1 MERSMRRRRNLACA
15 AMGGVLLMVASPGP
29 ASAAAPCDE
38 FDPAGPARSVVVALT
53 PTDFVDE
60 ERDQMRSFVE
70 TGSLG
75 PVEASIV
82 SAVPRGVVQGFS
94 AAPEVSRFSPYY
106 GEALKGVAVGVA
118 FEPTR
123 RPVRVLVRLRQV
135 CAKFFRN
142 SFLYY

>member
-1 MERSMRRRRNLACA
+1 MRLRRNLVCA
-15 AMGGVLLMVASPGP
+15 AMGATVLLAVSPHP
-29 ASAAAPCDE
+29 SFAAAPCDE
-38 FDPAGPARSVVVALT
+38 FNPVGPARSIVVALT

-60 ERDQMRSFVE
+60 ERDEMRSFVE

-75 PVEASIV
+75 RVEASIV
-82 SAVPRGVVQGFS
+82 SSVPRGVVHGFS
-94 AAPEVSRFSPYY
+94 AAPQVSRFSPYY
-106 GEALKGVAVGVA
+106 AEALKGVAVGVA
-118 FEPTR
+118 VQPNR

>member
-1 MERSMRRRRNLACA
+1 MRRRRNLACA
-15 AMGGVLLMVASPGP
+15 MVGAMVLLAASLG
-29 ASAAAPCDE
+29 AQAAGPCDE
-38 FDPAGPARSVVVALT
+38 YNPAGPARSAVIALT

-60 ERDQMRSFVE
+60 QRDELRSFVE
-70 TGSLG
+70 TGSIG

-82 SAVPRGVVQGFS
+82 SSVPRGIVHGFV
-94 AAPEVSRFSPYY
+94 AVPEVSRFSPYY
-106 GEALKGVAVGVA
+106 GEALKGIAVGVT

-135 CAKFFRN
+135 CGRFFRN

>member
-1 MERSMRRRRNLACA
+1 MRRRRNVACA
-15 AMGGVLLMVASPGP
+15 AIGATVMFAAS
-29 ASAAAPCDE
+29 SSSSLAAALCDE

-60 ERDQMRSFVE
+60 QRDEMRSFVE

-75 PVEASIV
+75 RVEASIV
-82 SAVPRGVVQGFS
+82 SSVPRGVVHDFS

-106 GEALKGVAVGVA
+106 GEALKGVAVGVTFA
-118 FEPTR
+118 PTR

-142 SFLYY
+142 SFLYD

>member
-1 MERSMRRRRNLACA
+1 MRPRRNLACA
-15 AMGGVLLMVASPGP
+15 AMGATVLLAASPGL
-29 ASAAAPCDE
+29 SFAAAPCDE
-38 FDPAGPARSVVVALT
+38 FNPVGPARSIVVALT

-60 ERDQMRSFVE
+60 ERDEMRSFVE

-75 PVEASIV
+75 RVEASIV
-82 SAVPRGVVQGFS
+82 SSVPRGVVHGFS

-106 GEALKGVAVGVA
+106 AEALKGVAIGVTVQ
-118 FEPTR
+118 PNR
-123 RPVRVLVRLRQV
+123 RPVRVVVRLRQV

>member
-1 MERSMRRRRNLACA
+1 MRRRRNLACA
-15 AMGGVLLMVASPGP
+15 AIGATVLLAASPNP
-29 ASAAAPCDE
+29 SLAAVLCDE
-38 FDPAGPARSVVVALT
+38 FDPAGPARNVVVALT

-75 PVEASIV
+75 RVEASIV
-82 SAVPRGVVQGFS
+82 SAVPRGVVHGVS

-106 GEALKGVAVGVA
+106 GEALKGVAVGVT

-123 RPVRVLVRLRQV
+123 RPIRVLVRVRQV

>member
-1 MERSMRRRRNLACA
+1 MRPRRNLACA
-15 AMGGVLLMVASPGP
+15 AIGATVLLAASPNP
-29 ASAAAPCDE
+29 SFAAAPCDE
-38 FDPAGPARSVVVALT
+38 FNPVGPARSIVVALT

-60 ERDQMRSFVE
+60 ERDEMRSFVE

-75 PVEASIV
+75 RVEASIV
-82 SAVPRGVVQGFS
+82 SSVPRGVVHGFS

-106 GEALKGVAVGVA
+106 AEALKGVAIGVTVQ
-118 FEPTR
+118 PNR

>member
-1 MERSMRRRRNLACA
+1 M
-15 AMGGVLLMVASPGP
+15 
-29 ASAAAPCDE
+29 
-38 FDPAGPARSVVVALT
+38 VALT

-60 ERDQMRSFVE
+60 ERDEMRSFVE

-75 PVEASIV
+75 RVEASIV
-82 SAVPRGVVQGFS
+82 SSVPRGVVHGFS

-106 GEALKGVAVGVA
+106 AEALKGVAIGVTVQ
-118 FEPTR
+118 PNR
-123 RPVRVLVRLRQV
+123 RPVRVVVRLRQV